1 MRIAQI
7 STLSAPVR
15 RETGGSVESLI
26 WLLTRELIRLGH
38 QVTVFGAA
46 GSEAD
51 GELIATLAGPYGAP
65 GSLDDWQLCEWVNLC
80 RAVEQSGRF
89 DVLHSHAYLW
99 GIPLQSLSR
108 APLIHTTHIV
118 PDDNSARLRAMWPG
132 ACVTAISTHQWS
144 AYPHLSPM
152 AVVPH
157 GVEVAQFTL
166 REQPD
171 DYVCYVGRFTSGK
184 GPVQAIEAARTLGLR
199 LLLAG
204 PENKYFREQ
213 VKPLLDGRL
222 VEYVGFVTGAAR
234 DKLLGGARALLYPI
248 QYPEAFGLVL
258 VEAMLC
264 GTPVAAMRLGAV
276 PEIVE
281 EGVSGYTAQSKEEF
295 IRALGQCL
303 ALDRRQIRLRA
314 AQRFSADRMARDYAR
329 VYESVAHL
337 KQQAGGTPARL

>member
-46 GSEAD
+46 GSGVD
-51 GELIATLAGPYGAP
+51 GELVATLAGPYGAH

-80 RAVEQSGRF
+80 RAVEQSSRF

-108 APLIHTTHIV
+108 APLVHTTHIV
-118 PDDNSARLRAMWPG
+118 PDDNSARLRSMWPG
-132 ACVTAISTHQWS
+132 ACVTAISKHQWS

-152 AVVPH
+152 AIIPH
-157 GVEVAQFTL
+157 GVDVAQFTV
-166 REQPD
+166 REEPD

-184 GPVQAIEAARTLGLR
+184 GPIQAIETARTLGLR

-213 VKPLLDGRL
+213 VKPLLDGRH
-222 VEYVGFVTGAAR
+222 VEYVGFVAGAAR

-281 EGVSGYTAQSKEEF
+281 EAVSGYTAQSKEEF
-295 IRALGQCL
+295 AQALTQCL
-303 ALDRRQIRLRA
+303 ALDRRQISQRA
-314 AQRFSADRMARDYAR
+314 AQRFSADRMTRDYAR
-329 VYESVAHL
+329 VYEKVAHL
-337 KQQAGGTPARL
+337 EPQAGGKPAPL

>member
-1 MRIAQI
+1 
-7 STLSAPVR
+7 
-15 RETGGSVESLI
+15 
-26 WLLTRELIRLGH
+26 
-38 QVTVFGAA
+38 
-46 GSEAD
+46 
-51 GELIATLAGPYGAP
+51 
-65 GSLDDWQLCEWVNLC
+65 
-80 RAVEQSGRF
+80 
-89 DVLHSHAYLW
+89 
-99 GIPLQSLSR
+99 
-108 APLIHTTHIV
+108 
-118 PDDNSARLRAMWPG
+118 
-132 ACVTAISTHQWS
+132 VTAISKHQWS
-144 AYPHLSPM
+144 AYPHLSPL
-152 AVVPH
+152 AVIPH
-157 GVEVAQFTL
+157 GVDVAQFTL

-184 GPVQAIEAARTLGLR
+184 GPVQAIEAARALGLR

-213 VKPLLDGRL
+213 VEPLLDGRL
-222 VEYVGFVTGAAR
+222 AEYVGFVTGAAR

-281 EGVSGYTAQSKEEF
+281 EAVSGYTAQSKEEF
-295 IRALGQCL
+295 IQALGQCL

-329 VYESVAHL
+329 VYKEAIQLRQHTGPKPGQL
-337 KQQAGGTPARL
+337 

>member
-15 RETGGSVESLI
+15 RESGGSVESLI

-46 GSEAD
+46 GSEVD

-80 RAVEQSGRF
+80 RAVEQSRRF
-89 DVLHSHAYLW
+89 DLLHTHAYLW

-108 APLIHTTHIV
+108 APLVHTTHIV
-118 PDDNSARLRAMWPG
+118 PDDNAARLRAMWPG
-132 ACVTAISTHQWS
+132 ACVTAISEHQWS
-144 AYPHLSPM
+144 AYPHLPPV
-152 AVVPH
+152 AVIPH
-157 GVEVAQFTL
+157 GVDVTQFSL

-184 GPVQAIEAARTLGLR
+184 GPVQAIEAARALGLR

-204 PENKYFREQ
+204 PENKYFHDQ

-222 VEYVGFVTGAAR
+222 VEYVGFVTGAER
-234 DKLLGGARALLYPI
+234 DKLLGGARALLCPI

-276 PEIVE
+276 PEIVDE
-281 EGVSGYTAQSKEEF
+281 AVSGYTARSKEEF

-329 VYESVAHL
+329 VYEQVTDL
-337 KQQAGGTPARL
+337 KPQAGEAPAPL

>member
-38 QVTVFGAA
+38 EVTVFGAA
-46 GSEAD
+46 GSEVD
-51 GELIATLAGPYGAP
+51 GELIATLGGPYGAS

-89 DVLHSHAYLW
+89 DLLHTHAYLW

-108 APLIHTTHIV
+108 APLVHTTHIV
-118 PDDNSARLRAMWPG
+118 PDDNAARLREMWPG
-132 ACVTAISTHQWS
+132 ACVTAISEHQWR
-144 AYPHLSPM
+144 AYPHLSPV
-152 AVVPH
+152 AVIPH
-157 GVEVAQFTL
+157 GVDVAQFSL

-184 GPVQAIEAARTLGLR
+184 GPVQAIEAARALGLR

-204 PENKYFREQ
+204 PENKYFRDH

-222 VEYVGFVTGAAR
+222 VEYVGFVTGAER
-234 DKLLGGARALLYPI
+234 DRLLGGARALLYPI

-281 EGVSGYTAQSKEEF
+281 EAVSGYTARSKEEF
-295 IRALGQCL
+295 LQTLGQCL

-314 AQRFSADRMARDYAR
+314 VQRFSADRMARDYTR
-329 VYESVAHL
+329 VYEQVTQL
-337 KQQAGGTPARL
+337 TQQAGGKPAPL

>member
-15 RETGGSVESLI
+15 RDTGGSVESLI

-46 GSEAD
+46 GSEAE
-51 GELIATLAGPYGAP
+51 GELVATLAGPYGAK

-80 RAVEQSGRF
+80 RAVEQSERF

-99 GIPLQSLSR
+99 GLPLQSLSR
-108 APLIHTTHIV
+108 APWVHTTHIV
-118 PDDNSARLRAMWPG
+118 PDDNAARLREMSPG
-132 ACVTAISTHQWS
+132 SCVTALSEHQWS
-144 AYPHLSPM
+144 AYPHLPPM
-152 AVVPH
+152 AVIPH
-157 GVEVAQFTL
+157 GVDLAQFTL

-184 GPVQAIEAARTLGLR
+184 GPIQAIETARTLGLR
-199 LLLAG
+199 LRLAG

-213 VKPLLDGRL
+213 VKPLIDGHR

-258 VEAMLC
+258 IEAMLC

-281 EGVSGYTAQSKEEF
+281 EAVGGYTAQSKEEL
-295 IRALGQCL
+295 IQAVARCL
-303 ALDRRQIRLRA
+303 ELDRRRIRERA
-314 AQRFSADRMARDYAR
+314 AQRFSADRMARDYVR
-329 VYESVAHL
+329 VYEGVAGL
-337 KQQAGGTPARL
+337 KQAGVTPARL

>member
-46 GSEAD
+46 GSEVD

-65 GSLDDWQLCEWVNLC
+65 GSLDDWQLCEWVNLG

-132 ACVTAISTHQWS
+132 ACVTAISKHQWS

-152 AVVPH
+152 AVIPH
-157 GVEVAQFTL
+157 GVDVPQFTL

-184 GPVQAIEAARTLGLR
+184 GPVQAIEAARALGLR

-204 PENKYFREQ
+204 PESKYFREH
-213 VKPLLDGRL
+213 VKPLVDGRL
-222 VEYVGFVTGAAR
+222 VEYVGFLTGVAR

-281 EGVSGYTAQSKEEF
+281 EAVSGYTAQTKEQF
-295 IRALGQCL
+295 IQALGQCL
-303 ALDRRQIRLRA
+303 ALDRRQIRRRA
-314 AQRFSADRMARDYAR
+314 AERFSADRMARDYAR
-329 VYESVAHL
+329 VYGEVL
-337 KQQAGGTPARL
+337 QVKPQARGTPARP

>member
-38 QVTVFGAA
+38 QVTVFGTA
-46 GSEAD
+46 GSEVD
-51 GELIATLAGPYGAP
+51 GELVATLAGPYGAE

-89 DVLHSHAYLW
+89 DLLHSHAYLW
-99 GIPLQSLSR
+99 GIPLQSLSL
-108 APLIHTTHIV
+108 APMVHTTHIV
-118 PDDNSARLRAMWPG
+118 PDDNGARLRAMSPD
-132 ACVTAISTHQWS
+132 ACVTAISEHQWS
-144 AYPHLSPM
+144 AYPNLPPA

-157 GVEVAQFTL
+157 GVDVTQFTL
-166 REQPD
+166 REQPG

-184 GPVQAIEAARTLGLR
+184 GPVQAIETARHLGLR

-213 VKPLLDGRL
+213 VKPLIDGRL
-222 VEYVGFVTGAAR
+222 VEYVGFVTGEAR
-234 DKLLGGARALLYPI
+234 DKLLGSARALLYPI

-276 PEIVE
+276 AEIVE
-281 EGVSGYTAQSKEEF
+281 EAVTGYTAESKEELCK
-295 IRALGQCL
+295 ALAQCL

-329 VYESVAHL
+329 VYERVAGL
-337 KQQAGGTPARL
+337 KQQAGGRPAPR

>member
-15 RETGGSVESLI
+15 RDTGGSVESLI

-38 QVTVFGAA
+38 QVTVFGTA
-46 GSEAD
+46 GSEVD

-276 PEIVE
+276 PEIIE
-281 EGVSGYTAQSKEEF
+281 EAVSGYTAQSKEEF
-295 IRALGQCL
+295 IQALGQCL